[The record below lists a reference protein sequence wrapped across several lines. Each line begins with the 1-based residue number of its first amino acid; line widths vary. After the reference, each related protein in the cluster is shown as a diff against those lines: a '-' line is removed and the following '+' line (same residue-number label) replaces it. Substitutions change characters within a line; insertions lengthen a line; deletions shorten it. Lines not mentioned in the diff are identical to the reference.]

1 MTITE
6 LKERL
11 TALEER
17 IKEDAL
23 KIIGN
28 TAVRMFKE
36 NFQEEGFFGQRWRE
50 VKRRQPQRSRRG
62 SGRAPVDAQRKI
74 LTGTGDLG
82 RSIEVAETGEGRVK
96 VWTNPDIMT
105 GSKEPYGKV
114 HNEGLPAGRG
124 AGFVMPKREFM
135 GDHPKLQ
142 EAVKEALEK
151 ELGSLLK

>member
-36 NFQEEGFFGQRWRE
+36 NFQDEGFFGQRWRE

-82 RSIEVAETGEGRVK
+82 RRGWGCGCPVPRAAADNPYPAYVREPHVLTEV
-96 VWTNPDIMT
+96 PLSF
-105 GSKEPYGKV
+105 SKNYLV
-114 HNEGLPAGRG
+114 
-124 AGFVMPKREFM
+124 F
-135 GDHPKLQ
+135 
-142 EAVKEALEK
+142 
-151 ELGSLLK
+151 